1 MGEDRECMMRKEA
14 EDAHG
19 SLPALRGDIVVI
31 AGLQA
36 RLEHLEMGVISNI
49 A

>member
-1 MGEDRECMMRKEA
+1 MMRKEA

-31 AGLQA
+31 AGLKTKLQQ
-36 RLEHLEMGVISNI
+36 LE
-49 A
+49 